1 MMHILNRNHLL
12 DPNEIR
18 GEIRVIVEKYHS
30 DRTQLLAIL
39 RECQERW
46 RHLPALMITI
56 IADEMDLPRVH
67 VDGVATFYHFLSR
80 AHRGNYTV
88 YVNRSAT
95 AEMAGAAAIMKA
107 FEKEVGVPFGQT
119 TADQQIGLRTTSC
132 IGMCDQ
138 EPAVLINEVV
148 FTRMTPARVKKL
160 VKAMRADVPIH
171 EMLGKLGEGRNGSRA
186 IHSEVVNNI
195 RHKGPVFF
203 TEYFPGSALK
213 QAMEVGSLDVIEQ
226 IKASGLRGRGGAGFP
241 TGQKWGFCR
250 AAEADTRYVM
260 CNADEGEPGTFKD
273 RVLLTEMP
281 ELIFEG
287 MAVAGYAIE
296 AKEGILYLRGEYAY
310 LKEHLEHVLTQ
321 MRSRHLLGRRILG
334 TRFSFDI
341 QIKMGAGAYI
351 CGEESAL
358 IESAEGKRGQP
369 RNRPPFPVTSG
380 YLRRPTIVNNVETF
394 GCAAKIVLNGAEWF
408 RKMGTSASAGVK
420 LLSIAGD
427 CAKPGI
433 YEIEWGKSVREVLEL
448 CGAENVLAVQVGGPS
463 GQCISEREFDRKL
476 CFSDLGTGGA
486 FTVFS
491 KKRDILSIVHNFME
505 FFKDE
510 SCGFCVPCRA
520 GNTLLLKALE
530 KIMVGNGTHA
540 DIEGIKSLGQM
551 VKTASRCGLG
561 QTSPHP
567 LLTSIQNFFE
577 VYRDK
582 VRNDVDYLSQF
593 DLRFAVI
600 DSCVAANRKPNL
612 ELEGRDERDVKEVS
626 DGTGSC

>member
-1 MMHILNRNHLL
+1 MHSLNRNHQL
-12 DPNEIR
+12 DPSEVR
-18 GEIRVIVEKYHS
+18 GEIRLIVEKHHA
-30 DRTQLLAIL
+30 DRTQLLAVL
-39 RECQERW
+39 RECQEQW
-46 RHLPALMITI
+46 RHLPPMMITI
-56 IADEMDLPRVH
+56 IAEEMDLPRVH
-67 VDGVATFYHFLSR
+67 VEGVATFYHFLSR
-80 AHRGNYTV
+80 THRGNYTV
-88 YVNRSAT
+88 YVSKSAT
-95 AEMAGAAAIMKA
+95 AEMAGAAAVMKA
-107 FEKEVGVPFGQT
+107 FEKEVGISFGET
-119 TADQQIGLRTTSC
+119 TSDHQIGLRTTSC

-160 VKAMRADVPIH
+160 VKGMKADVPVH
-171 EMLGKLGEGRNGSRA
+171 ELLGKLGDGRNGSRY
-186 IHSEVVNNI
+186 IHSEVVNSVQ
-195 RHKGPVFF
+195 HKGPVFF
-203 TEYFPGSALK
+203 TDFSPGSALK
-213 QAMEVGSLDVIEQ
+213 QAMEYGSLEVIDQ

-250 AAEADTRYVM
+250 ATESDTRYVM

-287 MAVAGYAIE
+287 MTVAGYAIE

-310 LKEHLEHVLTQ
+310 LREHLEFVLAQ

-408 RKMGTSASAGVK
+408 RKMGTPASAGVK

-427 CAKPGI
+427 CARPGI
-433 YEIEWGKSVREVLEL
+433 YELEWGKTVREILEL
-448 CGAENVLAVQVGGPS
+448 CGALDVLAVQVGGPS
-463 GQCISEREFDRKL
+463 GQCVSEQGFDRKI

-491 KKRDILSIVHNFME
+491 KKRDLLSIVHNHME
-505 FFKDE
+505 FFKEE

-520 GNTLLLKALE
+520 GNTLLLRALE
-530 KIMVGNGTHA
+530 KIMVGNGTTT
-540 DIEGIKSLGQM
+540 DVEGIQSFGNI

-561 QTSPHP
+561 QTSPNP
-567 LLTSIQNFFE
+567 LLSTIENFPE
-577 VYRDK
+577 AYREK

-593 DLRFAVI
+593 DLRFAVS

-612 ELEGRDERDVKEVS
+612 EKEGG
-626 DGTGSC
+626 DGTRPH